1 MTNMKK
7 IDINFDNPE
16 KTLAE
21 LLTAKQLTISTAESC
36 TAGGIGNRI
45 ASVPGSSNYLVG
57 GVITYAT
64 EAKEKLLG
72 VKHSTIEE
80 HNVVSANVALEM
92 ATGVM
97 RLFDTDVAIGITGL
111 AGPNDVDGIKSGT
124 IYIAIAIRTEKDLKL
139 PDVVKISNCNFNS
152 TNRAENISNAI
163 YNAVLLAAIEIQDN
177 FPTI

>member
-1 MTNMKK
+1 MKK
-7 IDINFDNPE
+7 KEINFSNPE
-16 KTLAE
+16 KTLGT
-21 LLTAKQLTISTAESC
+21 LLTDKGLTIATAESC

-45 ASVPGSSNYLVG
+45 SSVSGASNYLVG

-97 RLFDTDVAIGITGL
+97 KLFDTDVSIGITGL
-111 AGPNDVDGIKSGT
+111 AGPDAVDGIEPGT
-124 IYIAIAIRTEKDLKL
+124 IYIAVALKTDKELKL
-139 PDVVKISNCNFNS
+139 PNVVKIVNCNFNS
-152 TNRAENISNAI
+152 DNRDKNIANAI
-163 YNAVLLAAIEIQDN
+163 YNAVLLTAIEVDNN
-177 FPTI
+177 FPTV

>member
-1 MTNMKK
+1 MKRVD
-7 IDINFDNPE
+7 IDFDNPE
-16 KTLAE
+16 KTLGI
-21 LLTAKQLTISTAESC
+21 LLREKNLTIATAESC
-36 TAGGIGNRI
+36 TAGGIANRI
-45 ASVPGSSNYLVG
+45 ASVSGASDYLVG
-57 GVITYAT
+57 GVVTYAT
-64 EAKEKLLG
+64 IAKERLLG

-97 RLFDTDVAIGITGL
+97 NVFDTDVAIGITGL

-124 IYIAIAIRTEKDLKL
+124 IYICTAIRTNKNLKL
-139 PDVVKISNCNFNS
+139 PDVIKITNCNFNS

-163 YNAVLLAAIEIQDN
+163 YNAVLVTAIEVQDN

>member
-1 MTNMKK
+1 MIDMKN
-7 IDINFDNPE
+7 IDIDFNNPE
-16 KTLAE
+16 KTLGT
-21 LLTAKQLTISTAESC
+21 LLTDKGLTIATAESC

-45 ASVPGSSNYLVG
+45 SSVPGASNYLVG

-97 RLFDTDVAIGITGL
+97 KLFDTDVSIGITGL

-124 IYIAIAIRTEKDLKL
+124 IYIAVAIRTEKSLKQ
-139 PDVVKISNCNFNS
+139 PNVVKIENCNFDS

-163 YNAVLLAAIEIQDN
+163 YNAVLLTVIEVQNN

>member
-1 MTNMKK
+1 MKEIS
-7 IDINFDNPE
+7 IDFNNPE
-16 KTLAE
+16 KTLGL
-21 LLTAKQLTISTAESC
+21 LLTDKGLTIATAESC

-45 ASVPGSSNYLVG
+45 SSVPGASNYLVG

-72 VKHSTIEE
+72 VKHSTIEG

-97 RLFDTDVAIGITGL
+97 RLFDTDVSIGITGL
-111 AGPNDVDGIKSGT
+111 AGPNDVDNIKSGT
-124 IYIAIAIRTEKDLKL
+124 IYIAVAIRTNRKLKL
-139 PDVVKISNCNFNS
+139 PDIVKITNCNFNS
-152 TNRAENISNAI
+152 PNRAENISNAI
-163 YNAVLLAAIEIQDN
+163 YNAVLYAAIEVQNN